1 MIWAEKLVLQAF
13 TIGFCMWR
21 DFREI
26 KIPYKYKGLVKA
38 ICPIALRGAR
48 GSAFSDVCEGSG
60 GTLSVDGGIGE
71 GDGAPARPCHK
82 TYTSK
87 CLKTISDR
95 L

>member
-1 MIWAEKLVLQAF
+1 
-13 TIGFCMWR
+13 MWR
-21 DFREI
+21 DFRKI

-60 GTLSVDGGIGE
+60 GTLAVDGGIGE

-82 TYTSK
+82 TYKSK
-87 CLKTISDR
+87 CLKWISDR